1 MLARGT
7 CRAPLWSETRSDD
20 EHAVSDR
27 CRQPKG
33 VGRSAATWIVLFSMI
48 GMLGG
53 CATGGPMATTEQ
65 VVTERQRLMKQ
76 QGANMQMLQAKV
88 KAGNLDAAAVYVKT
102 LVVTS
107 QQILQLFPKGSTS
120 DRSRAKPLI
129 WEKWSEFAGYV
140 SSLQTQAMHVA
151 DLARKQDKASAE
163 AAVAEMG
170 RTTCVACHDAFRGP
184 PHRS

>member
-1 MLARGT
+1 MTVVSCAASEVEMAEDANQRETTNVGKGT
-7 CRAPLWSETRSDD
+7 CRAPLWSETRSDN
-20 EHAVSDR
+20 EHAVSDD
-27 CRQPKG
+27 CSPPKG

-76 QGANMQMLQAKV
+76 QGANMQLLQAKV

-129 WEKWSEFAGYV
+129 WEKWW
-140 SSLQTQAMHVA
+140 SSRAM
-151 DLARKQDKASAE
+151 
-163 AAVAEMG
+163 
-170 RTTCVACHDAFRGP
+170 
-184 PHRS
+184 